1 MTRIKKNLKETQD
14 QQKIYADNNRNEMQF
29 ALGDHGFLKVNP
41 RKNSS
46 NLGNCSKLA
55 TKYYEPF
62 EILNRVGPV
71 ACELALPTSIKVHK
85 VFHVSLL
92 KKCIP
97 DESRV
102 IDWNTIQV
110 NVIVD
115 MLKLFYVTI
124 AILFKMKCTFVF

>member
-1 MTRIKKNLKETQD
+1 MLN
-14 QQKIYADNNRNEMQF
+14 
-29 ALGDHGFLKVNP
+29 
-41 RKNSS
+41 
-46 NLGNCSKLA
+46 
-55 TKYYEPF
+55 TKYCEPF

-71 ACELALPTSIKVHK
+71 TYELAVPTSIKVHNI
-85 VFHVSLL
+85 FHVSLL

-97 DESRV
+97 DESHV

>member
-1 MTRIKKNLKETQD
+1 M
-14 QQKIYADNNRNEMQF
+14 
-29 ALGDHGFLKVNP
+29 
-41 RKNSS
+41 
-46 NLGNCSKLA
+46 A
-55 TKYYEPF
+55 TKYCEPF

-71 ACELALPTSIKVHK
+71 TYELALPTSIKVHNI
-85 VFHVSLL
+85 FHVSLL

>member
-14 QQKIYADNNRNEMQF
+14 QQKSYADNNRNETQF
-29 ALGDHGFLKVNP
+29 ALGDHIFLKVKP

-46 NLGNCSKLA
+46 NLGNCSKLN
-55 TKYYEPF
+55 TKYCEPF
-62 EILNRVGPV
+62 EILNRVGPI
-71 ACELALPTSIKVHK
+71 ACELALPTSIKVHNI
-85 VFHVSLL
+85 FHVSLL

-97 DESRV
+97 DESHV

-115 MLKLFYVTI
+115 MLKLFNVTI

>member
-1 MTRIKKNLKETQD
+1 M
-14 QQKIYADNNRNEMQF
+14 
-29 ALGDHGFLKVNP
+29 
-41 RKNSS
+41 
-46 NLGNCSKLA
+46 A
-55 TKYYEPF
+55 TKYCEPF
-62 EILNRVGPV
+62 EILNKVGPV
-71 ACELALPTSIKVHK
+71 TYELALPTSIKVYNI
-85 VFHVSLL
+85 FHVSLL

>member
-1 MTRIKKNLKETQD
+1 MTQIKKNLKPTQD
-14 QQKIYADNNRNEMQF
+14 QQKSYADNNRNETQF
-29 ALGDHGFLKVNP
+29 ALGDHVFLKVKP
-41 RKNSS
+41 RESS
-46 NLGNCSKLA
+46 LNLGNCSKLN
-55 TKYYEPF
+55 TKYCEPF

-71 ACELALPTSIKVHK
+71 TYELALPTSIKVHK

-97 DESRV
+97 DESYV
-102 IDWNTIQV
+102 IDWKTIQV

-115 MLKLFYVTI
+115 ILKLLYVTI